1 MFSQI
6 EKEYAELISLQND
19 DENEA
24 DDPADETADHAT
36 DDPADD
42 TSEQQAD
49 DPEAAEQ
56 KLLRIQ
62 SWQSITAYLLTML
75 LTIPAKKMFQ
85 IPQGNKT

>member
-62 SWQSITAYLLTML
+62 S
-75 LTIPAKKMFQ
+75 
-85 IPQGNKT
+85 